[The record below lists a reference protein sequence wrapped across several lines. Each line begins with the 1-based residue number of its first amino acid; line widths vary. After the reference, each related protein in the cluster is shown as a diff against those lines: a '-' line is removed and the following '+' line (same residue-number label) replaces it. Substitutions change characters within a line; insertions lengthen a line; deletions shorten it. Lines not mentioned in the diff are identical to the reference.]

1 MANVNAGS
9 KKHEFS
15 SMIGAPSSDA
25 GHIAEPA
32 GSSGVVR
39 RRASRNGAIMFGAV
53 VFAVAFCLVAALWW
67 ALSGEV
73 SLPALVVAALGGWLA
88 ASSIHVVLEWEKA
101 VVLRFGKFNR
111 VLVRAS
117 FSPFLSLSFTRCAS
131 ISALRP
137 RISGLKRR

>member
-88 ASSIHVVLEWEKA
+88 ASSIHVV
-101 VVLRFGKFNR
+101 
-111 VLVRAS
+111 VRAS

>member
-53 VFAVAFCLVAALWW
+53 VFAVAFCLVAALW
-67 ALSGEV
+67 
-73 SLPALVVAALGGWLA
+73 
-88 ASSIHVVLEWEKA
+88 
-101 VVLRFGKFNR
+101 
-111 VLVRAS
+111 
-117 FSPFLSLSFTRCAS
+117 
-131 ISALRP
+131 
-137 RISGLKRR
+137 

>member
-25 GHIAEPA
+25 GHIAEPV

-39 RRASRNGAIMFGAV
+39 RRASRNGAIVFGIV
-53 VFAVAFCLVAALWW
+53 IFALAFCLVAALWW

-73 SLPALVVAALGGWLA
+73 SLPALVVAALGGWPW
-88 ASSIHVVLEWEKA
+88 H
-101 VVLRFGKFNR
+101 RFYHSYR
-111 VLVRAS
+111 
-117 FSPFLSLSFTRCAS
+117 
-131 ISALRP
+131 
-137 RISGLKRR
+137 